1 MFRLKDRIKDI
12 GYRFLV
18 DHYPRVIID
27 HRWKRDYGYSI
38 DWNNPRDLNEKIQW
52 LICYGDT
59 SLWPILADKYLV
71 RDYVK
76 SKGLG
81 HLLPELYGIWKNA
94 KDIDFDALPDRFVL
108 KCNHDSGSTHI
119 IDRSKGFDKSLI
131 IENLNKHLEKKFG
144 YNYCEPHYNRIEP
157 LIIAQ
162 ELLDSRQ
169 DTFSTQLVDYRI
181 WCFNGEPYSIWVDYY
196 SDSYKTTHQKFICL
210 YDLDWGFHPELA
222 SFSKLYQKG
231 KNIVPRP
238 RNLSEMI
245 NAAKL
250 LSKGFPEARID
261 FYIVDGRLYFGE
273 ITFTSN
279 NGRITHYSNDYLIE
293 LGDQVKLPER

>member
-81 HLLPELYGIWKNA
+81 HLLPELYGVWEDAN
-94 KDIDFDALPDRFVL
+94 DIDFNTLPDKFVL

-119 IDRSKGFDKSLI
+119 VDKAKGYSKEFLVRD
-131 IENLNKHLEKKFG
+131 LNDHLRYKFG
-144 YNYCEPHYNRIEP
+144 YRFCEPHYNKIHP
-157 LIIAQ
+157 KIIAEQ
-162 ELLDSRQ
+162 VLFSEKDSA
-169 DTFSTQLVDYRI
+169 FSSSLVDYKV
-181 WCFNGEPYSIWVDYY
+181 WCFNGKPYSVWVCYNRDH
-196 SDSYKTTHQKFICL
+196 DKTYVNE
-210 YDLDWGFHPELA
+210 YDLEWIAHPEYSVFTDHYRDGHCL
-222 SFSKLYQKG
+222 
-231 KNIVPRP
+231 VPKPEPLSDMLEIAGR
-238 RNLSEMI
+238 LSE
-245 NAAKL
+245 
-250 LSKGFPEARID
+250 GQPEVRVD

-273 ITFTSN
+273 MTLTSN
-279 NGRITHYSNDYLIE
+279 YGRMAFYTKDYLIE